1 MKTNHSLKE
10 LFTEIKNYTFLFLLS
25 MFVIASLFSCSS
37 QTNVDS
43 KIVAEITT
51 NNQFT
56 FMAERANPTNFDVI
70 NVMNSLPNGAS
81 SRMLNLDYGYTIVLK
96 ENEID
101 VTLPYF
107 GRMFNPSYDTSKN
120 SYRFTSKDFDLN
132 KIQNKKGNWVYTIKP
147 KDLDNVRLI
156 NLEIYKN
163 GKAYVSIDSND
174 RQPISYDGY
183 VMRNEI
189 TKK

>member
-1 MKTNHSLKE
+1 MKKIFFLSLS
-10 LFTEIKNYTFLFLLS
+10 FFFALLIS
-25 MFVIASLFSCSS
+25 SCASQSNL
-37 QTNVDS
+37 DP
-43 KIVAEITT
+43 KLLEEITS

-56 FMAERANPTNFDVI
+56 FMAERANPTNNDVI

-81 SRMLNLDYGYTIVLK
+81 SRMLNLDYGYTVVLK
-96 ENEID
+96 EKEIE

-107 GRMFNPSYDTSKN
+107 GRMYNPSYNTSKN
-120 SYRFTSKDFDLN
+120 SYRFTTKDFDLN

-147 KDLDNVRLI
+147 KDVQNGSEI
-156 NLEIYKN
+156 YIEIYKN

-183 VMRNEI
+183 VMKNEI
-189 TKK
+189 LKK

>member
-1 MKTNHSLKE
+1 MKKK
-10 LFTEIKNYTFLFLLS
+10 FFLSVSFVFALLIS
-25 MFVIASLFSCSS
+25 SCASQSNL
-37 QTNVDS
+37 DP
-43 KIVAEITT
+43 KLLEEITS

-56 FMAERANPTNFDVI
+56 FMAERANPTNNDVI

-81 SRMLNLDYGYTIVLK
+81 SRMLNLDYGYTVVLK
-96 ENEID
+96 EKEIE

-107 GRMFNPSYDTSKN
+107 GRMYNPSYDTSKN
-120 SYRFTSKDFDLN
+120 SYRFTTKDFDLN

-147 KDLDNVRLI
+147 KDVQNGSEI
-156 NLEIYKN
+156 YIEIYKN

-189 TKK
+189 LKK

>member
-1 MKTNHSLKE
+1 MKKIFFLSLS
-10 LFTEIKNYTFLFLLS
+10 FIF
-25 MFVIASLFSCSS
+25 ASLISCTS
-37 QTNVDS
+37 QSNLDPKLLEELTS
-43 KIVAEITT
+43 

-56 FMAERANPTNFDVI
+56 FMAERANPTNNDVI

-81 SRMLNLDYGYTIVLK
+81 SRILNLDYGYTVVLK
-96 ENEID
+96 EKEIE

-107 GRMFNPSYDTSKN
+107 GRMYNPSYDTSKN
-120 SYRFTSKDFDLN
+120 SYRFTTKDFDLN

-147 KDLDNVRLI
+147 KDVQNVGEI
-156 NLEIYKN
+156 FIEIYKS

-183 VMRNEI
+183 VMKNEI
-189 TKK
+189 PKK